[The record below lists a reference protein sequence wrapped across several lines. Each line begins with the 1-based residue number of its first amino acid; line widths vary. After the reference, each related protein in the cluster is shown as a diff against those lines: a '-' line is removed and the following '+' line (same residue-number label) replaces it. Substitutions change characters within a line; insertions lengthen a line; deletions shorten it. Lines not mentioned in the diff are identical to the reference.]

1 MKDETIHF
9 RIEKRLKE
17 KLEDESKKMNLSL
30 SEYINKKLENKSL
43 VVIEEGKQIYYE
55 LNKIGNNLNQIARKL
70 NSTNNNLTLKD
81 KVQLN
86 YISEGINKI
95 WQLLNSLK

>member
-43 VVIEEGKQIYYE
+43 VVI
-55 LNKIGNNLNQIARKL
+55 
-70 NSTNNNLTLKD
+70 
-81 KVQLN
+81 
-86 YISEGINKI
+86 
-95 WQLLNSLK
+95 